1 MSSPAVLGN
10 VIVFG
15 DGMHQDSGGI
25 LHCVTA
31 DSGKPIWQL
40 PLPGDL
46 IHLEG
51 GPTIAN
57 NRVYMGGGAAGI
69 MCYELDKAMLD
80 GKELDSATILKMQ
93 DEKWKQLQAAF
104 EKEKKVNPDLAI
116 EPGDDQLL
124 KPLPKKVWQVGQVK
138 WHSDAPVNLVGD
150 KLLAPTAFLDKEK
163 VGERALY
170 CLNAATGDT
179 IWKRELA
186 LNPWGGASVSGD
198 TVIVPG
204 STIGY
209 YYNEI
214 KGAKGNIT
222 ALDLATG
229 NVKWTKDVPGGIVG
243 CAAAADG
250 LAVTVASDGK
260 VRAFKLADGER
271 AWLYD
276 VKAPAFAPPAI
287 AGGVVYMADLQGTVH
302 AIDIKTGNG
311 KWVLPLSKDPA
322 VMAPGMVYGGVT
334 VHGGKLYVATANL
347 EGPFARKDTAVV
359 CIGSK

>member
-1 MSSPAVLGN
+1 VATPS
-10 VIVFG
+10 
-15 DGMHQDSGGI
+15 
-25 LHCVTA
+25 
-31 DSGKPIWQL
+31 
-40 PLPGDL
+40 
-46 IHLEG
+46 
-51 GPTIAN
+51 
-57 NRVYMGGGAAGI
+57 
-69 MCYELDKAMLD
+69 EL
-80 GKELDSATILKMQ
+80 T
-93 DEKWKQLQAAF
+93 
-104 EKEKKVNPDLAI
+104 
-116 EPGDDQLL
+116 
-124 KPLPKKVWQVGQVK
+124 
-138 WHSDAPVNLVGD
+138 
-150 KLLAPTAFLDKEK
+150 
-163 VGERALY
+163 
-170 CLNAATGDT
+170 
-179 IWKRELA
+179 

-243 CAAAADG
+243 CAAIADG

-287 AGGVVYMADLQGTVH
+287 AGGVVYMADLQGTIH
-302 AIDIKTGNG
+302 AIDLKTGLG
-311 KWVLPLSKDPA
+311 KWTLSLAMDPA
-322 VMAPGMVYGGVT
+322 VKAPGMVYGGIT
-334 VHGGKLYVATANL
+334 VHGGKLYLATANL

-359 CIGSK
+359 CIGAK